1 MAQADYL
8 AGGSVTSC
16 VTGGTTSAT
25 ATLIGAG
32 VNTCQRITDIAVKTV
47 GTVTAY
53 NVSIFKNDASTL
65 ICSFGGQVGGAATG
79 PMGPGPYTFTTPV
92 NCAVNDNA
100 KVVVTATGASATELT
115 VNYIFGT
122 K

>member
-1 MAQADYL
+1 LAQADYW

-25 ATLIGAG
+25 ATLVGAG
-32 VNTCQRITDIAVKTV
+32 INTCQRITDVLVKTI

-53 NVSIFKNDASTL
+53 NISIFKNDGSTL
-65 ICSFGGQVGGAATG
+65 IASIGGQLGGAAVPPG
-79 PMGPGPYTFTTPV
+79 PMSYSFSTPV

-100 KVVVTATGASATELT
+100 KVIATCTGASATEVT
-115 VNYIFGT
+115 VNYIFGS

>member
-1 MAQADYL
+1 M
-8 AGGSVTSC
+8 VF
-16 VTGGTTSAT
+16 TT
-25 ATLIGAG
+25 
-32 VNTCQRITDIAVKTV
+32 

-53 NVSIFKNDASTL
+53 NVTVFKNDGTTQIAK
-65 ICSFGGQVGGAATG
+65 FGGQVGGAATG
-79 PMGPGPYTFTTPV
+79 PMGPGPYNFQSPI

-100 KVVVTATGASATELT
+100 KVTVTCTGAGATEAT